1 VRVLKVRRVTALLVR
16 WGGRWPRMSG
26 RVWIWARTSG
36 RSGLGS
42 EFPVLGRAK
51 PVWYVEGRDALVGR
65 SYALVRSALARK
77 E

>member
-1 VRVLKVRRVTALLVR
+1 VR
-16 WGGRWPRMSG
+16 WGGQCPQMSG

-36 RSGLGS
+36 RSGLGY
-42 EFPVLGRAK
+42 EFPVIGRAK
-51 PVWYVEGRDALVGR
+51 PVWYVEGHNAPAGR